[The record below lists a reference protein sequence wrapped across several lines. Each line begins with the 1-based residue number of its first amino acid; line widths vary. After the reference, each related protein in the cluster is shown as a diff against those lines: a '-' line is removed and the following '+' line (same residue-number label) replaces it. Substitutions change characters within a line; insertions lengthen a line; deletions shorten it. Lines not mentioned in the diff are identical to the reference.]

1 LGKTKATIQ
10 ISTPIYTHLSC
21 VDREEADGRSKVF
34 LEQLMII
41 SDRTDIW
48 L

>member
-1 LGKTKATIQ
+1 LVKAKAAIQ
-10 ISTPIYTHLSC
+10 ISTPIYTHASC
-21 VDREEADGRSKVF
+21 VNSEEADGRSKDS